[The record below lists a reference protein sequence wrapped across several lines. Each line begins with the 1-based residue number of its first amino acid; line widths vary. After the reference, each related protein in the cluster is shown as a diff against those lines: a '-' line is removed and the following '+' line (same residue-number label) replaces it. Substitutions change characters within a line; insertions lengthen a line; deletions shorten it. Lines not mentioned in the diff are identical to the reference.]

1 MSAIPSIEFSDAKAR
16 LSDVMTEVVHGHLPR
31 LVRRHRGKEE
41 MLLLRPDDLARS
53 LSSFRFDTRLV
64 VRKGEV
70 TAQLAEL
77 GVLGFGETTDEA
89 MSDLVVELRTY
100 ARRFF
105 ERAAFYLETERA
117 AHLPWLL
124 RFAMTPEG
132 EQLALLSRDLDPE
145 VSKVG

>member
-1 MSAIPSIEFSDAKAR
+1 
-16 LSDVMTEVVHGHLPR
+16 
-31 LVRRHRGKEE
+31 

-105 ERAAFYLETERA
+105 ERAALYLETERA